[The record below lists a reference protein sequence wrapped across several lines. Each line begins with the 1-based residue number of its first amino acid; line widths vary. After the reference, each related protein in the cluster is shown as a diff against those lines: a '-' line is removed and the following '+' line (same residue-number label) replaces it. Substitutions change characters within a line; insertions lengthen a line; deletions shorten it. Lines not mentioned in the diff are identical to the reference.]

1 MGPTSREA
9 TEPLHHIV
17 AATDFST
24 PAAIGVSWA
33 RDLARA
39 HGASLHLAHAVYQI
53 EPGLVGTEPP
63 FDLTE
68 EALKAARERLDEQV
82 SELAEVGVT
91 VASRADFGQPSQV
104 VLREAKECGADLV
117 VIATRGLGG
126 FRHLL
131 LGSTAERIVQR
142 SEIPVLAVHGGDT
155 DGGAAAVR
163 TVVLPTDF
171 SEDARGALDAAV
183 RIFRLGPEATVH
195 LLHVVHL
202 PPEYQV
208 YRADGLSGMS
218 RGLVERSMEIA
229 EEDLA
234 VLTRELEGNGLTVRP
249 EVVEGDPAE
258 VIIRRA
264 EELGADL
271 IAMGTHG
278 AGALE
283 RLFLG
288 SVARRVVQ
296 HGPCPV
302 LTVRHRL

>member
-1 MGPTSREA
+1 MGQTSRGVM
-9 TEPLHHIV
+9 EPLHHIV

-24 PAAIGVSWA
+24 PATIGVSWA
-33 RDLARA
+33 RELARA
-39 HGASLHLAHAVYQI
+39 HGASLHLAHAVYQV

-68 EALKAARERLDEQV
+68 EALKAARKRLDAEV
-82 SELAEVGVT
+82 AELAEAGVK
-91 VASRADFGQPSQV
+91 VVSRADFGQPSQV
-104 VLREAKECGADLV
+104 VLREAKECDADLV

-131 LGSTAERIVQR
+131 LGSTAEHVVQR
-142 SEIPVLAVHGGDT
+142 SEIPVLSVHAGDE
-155 DGGAAAVR
+155 DGGEAAVR
-163 TVVLPTDF
+163 SVVLPTDF
-171 SEDARGALDAAV
+171 SQDARGALDAAV
-183 RIFRLGPEATVH
+183 RVFRLGPGATIH
-195 LLHVVHL
+195 LIHVVHL

-218 RGLVERSMEIA
+218 RGLIERSVEVA
-229 EEDLA
+229 REDLA
-234 VLTRELEGNGLTVRP
+234 ALTRELEGNGFTVQP
-249 EVVEGDPAE
+249 EVAEGDPAE
-258 VIIRRA
+258 VIIHRA
-264 EELGADL
+264 HELDADL